1 MPHLGRRRKLEDPQK
16 GVDMKSLAFV
26 LLALAGEPTG
36 AQEAKSIRILIAFH
50 SESGNTETLARAV
63 QEGAQ
68 RVAGVEI
75 SLRKVGEVGAQEILT
90 ADGILVG
97 TPVHWAGLS
106 AESKRFLDR
115 VGQVLMEAKAL
126 EREGRTAGAFVTG
139 DAVASGKEL
148 ARVAIVS
155 AFLNL
160 RFLVLGG
167 IAADGFGTLGPQATT
182 GPEDPGLSEV
192 ELEEARRS
200 GERFARL
207 TREIRG
213 AISESR

>member
-1 MPHLGRRRKLEDPQK
+1 
-16 GVDMKSLAFV
+16 MKSLALV
-26 LLALAGEPTG
+26 LLALSGEPTG
-36 AQEAKSIRILIAFH
+36 VQDARSTRLLIAYH
-50 SESGNTETLARAV
+50 SESCNTERLARAV

-68 RVAGVEI
+68 RVAGVEVW
-75 SLRKVGEVGAQEILT
+75 LRKVGEVDAREILT

-115 VGQVLMEAKAL
+115 LGQVLMEAKVL

-139 DAVASGKEL
+139 GAVASGKEL
-148 ARVAIVS
+148 ARVSILS

-167 IAADGFGTLGPQATT
+167 VAADGFGTLGPQATT
-182 GPEDPGLSEV
+182 GPEDPGLSEA

-207 TREIRG
+207 TRVIQR
-213 AISESR
+213 AFSETR